1 MKEKW
6 DALMGRIGFP
16 ITLAICLLVAGISG
30 YFLLQDKEDTLPAEN
45 QPVTQETAAPVT
57 EITGLEEPEPQPVV
71 ETLLPEPIPE
81 ETETMPEIV
90 LDDTPVI
97 AEAPQLIVA
106 PLKGEVLTAFSMD
119 ALVYSP
125 TLEDWRTHDGI
136 DIFAKPGTTVQAACA
151 GTVDSVTDDVLMGTT
166 VVISHKDGYRTTY
179 ANLQAKPT
187 VSAGNSV
194 TAGQIIGAVGTT
206 AAAESAESPHL
217 HFSVTRDGIPVDP
230 NDFLAK

>member
-6 DALMGRIGFP
+6 DALMGRAGCP
-16 ITLAICLLVAGISG
+16 VTMALCLLVAGISG
-30 YFLLQDKEDTLPAEN
+30 YFLLQDREEPLPTEN
-45 QPVTQETAAPVT
+45 LPVTQETASPVT
-57 EITGLEEPEPQPVV
+57 ELTVPEELAPQPVV
-71 ETLLPEPIPE
+71 ETLLPEPVPE

-90 LDDTPVI
+90 VDDTPVI
-97 AEAPQLIVA
+97 AEAPQLIVS
-106 PLKGEVLTAFSMD
+106 PLKGEILTAFSMD

-166 VVISHKDGYRTTY
+166 VVISHKDGYCSTY

-187 VSAGNSV
+187 VSDGDFV

-217 HFSVTRDGIPVDP
+217 HFSVTKDGTPVDP